1 MMVFCIFLLDFQTL
15 LHEFSIEPRT
25 CQSLSRQVIR
35 SRLNGLRQ
43 GRRLSL
49 ETLIDRLPLPGRL
62 RDYLAIRDAPGSGAE
77 SMATSWHGNAFR
89 ITGHL
94 WGDPLV
100 NATCPDSK
108 VRGANMGPTG
118 PRWAPCCPNEPCYL
132 GGFPSLRASKCGA
145 LMFHLLLAWTSCWT
159 NIRVVGD
166 LMFHVLFVGT
176 HCGTINRVVGA
187 SSRTCDVTL
196 LRQLYGFIQFNC
208 PRFFPGWITDK

>member
-1 MMVFCIFLLDFQTL
+1 MVCFSEFIIVSNMMVFCIFLLDFQTL

-62 RDYLAIRDAPGSGAE
+62 RDYLAIRDARGSGAE

-89 ITGHL
+89 ITGHP

-108 VRGANMGPTG
+108 VRGANMGPIWGRQDPGG
-118 PRWAPCCPNEPCYL
+118 PHVVPMNRAIWVDSPHWGPVNVELWCFICC
-132 GGFPSLRASKCGA
+132 
-145 LMFHLLLAWTSCWT
+145 
-159 NIRVVGD
+159 
-166 LMFHVLFVGT
+166 
-176 HCGTINRVVGA
+176 
-187 SSRTCDVTL
+187 
-196 LRQLYGFIQFNC
+196 
-208 PRFFPGWITDK
+208 